1 MVQYFAKKQCAGVI
15 RSDEFLPNG
24 RFWNQKCLCQ
34 NIKKWLSET
43 RDFLHF
49 GNFGNFESF
58 EKNYYCCKLIFN
70 PDFWLFPKALPW
82 PNFFRALKKHGK
94 SSRPRKS

>member
-24 RFWNQKCLCQ
+24 RFCIQTCLCQ

-43 RDFLHF
+43 RDFLD
-49 GNFGNFESF
+49 FGNFENF
-58 EKNYYCCKLIFN
+58 EKNYYCCKLIFI

-94 SSRPRKS
+94 SVRPRKS

>member
-15 RSDEFLPNG
+15 RSDEFLLNG
-24 RFWNQKCLCQ
+24 LFCNQKCLRQ

-43 RDFLHF
+43 RDFLD
-49 GNFGNFESF
+49 FGNFENF
-58 EKNYYCCKLIFN
+58 EKNYYCCKLIFI

-82 PNFFRALKKHGK
+82 PNFFV
-94 SSRPRKS
+94 P